1 MKLCSIQNINTGNP
15 NSIIR
20 NPCSLWYNPMFIINL
35 SKITWVAF
43 HPKHQS
49 INYFSQSIR
58 NISNNFHFLIGFLR
72 VNWNDMFTALVF
84 WHSQRSKFYAYRI
97 LIIVTV
103 MVSNPRLEFRNSE
116 TSHRCSLWKKTK
128 DKRFLFCFT
137 RIMLMF

>member
-58 NISNNFHFLIGFLR
+58 NVSNNFHFLIGFLR

-84 WHSQRSKFYAYRI
+84 WHCQRSKFYAYGI
-97 LIIVTV
+97 LKLWLWWSLIHDWNFATQRQAIVALYG
-103 MVSNPRLEFRNSE
+103 RRQK
-116 TSHRCSLWKKTK
+116 TS
-128 DKRFLFCFT
+128 DFCFVSQEPC
-137 RIMLMF
+137 

>member
-15 NSIIR
+15 NSIVR
-20 NPCSLWYNPMFIINL
+20 NPCFLWYNPMFIINL
-35 SKITWVAF
+35 SKITWGTF
-43 HPKHQS
+43 HTKHQS
-49 INYFSQSIR
+49 INCFSQSIR
-58 NISNNFHFLIGFLR
+58 NVSNNFHFLIGFLR

-84 WHSQRSKFYAYRI
+84 WHSQRSKFYAYGI

-116 TSHRCSLWKKTK
+116 TSHRCSVWKNTK

-137 RIMLMF
+137 RTMLMF